1 MKILLTNDDGYFAPG
16 IQALAKVLAKEHEL
30 VIVAPEEE
38 HSGQSHA
45 ITITPSRA
53 ALTVPE

>member
-16 IQALAKVLAKEHEL
+16 IQALAKVLAEEHEVV
-30 VIVAPEEE
+30 VIAPEEE

-45 ITITPSRA
+45 ITIKHS
-53 ALTVPE
+53 LIV